1 MATYM
6 QCNTIVSSKVG
17 PDVMN
22 MTHLKAILMKLVN
35 LKDQT
40 YIEVKGYF
48 WLDGS
53 LEPDKEELKDK
64 GEPEETILSYA
75 ELDVLNDVLYEIEN
89 YREYPGDDGKAL
101 NKLKEL
107 FNCDLV
113 EDESKKV
120 KILIEDNK
128 SVKDDKVVSE
138 EIILSHMDS
147 DVLNDVLCSLNRL
160 VSLFDKA
167 FLKAYEAGKAEL
179 KLIIEKKV

>member
-1 MATYM
+1 MEKLYNYSVEYYIRSELMDTYM

-64 GEPEETILSYA
+64 GEPEEITLSYT
-75 ELDVLNDVLYEIEN
+75 ELDVLNDVLYEIEG

-120 KILIEDNK
+120 KI
-128 SVKDDKVVSE
+128 
-138 EIILSHMDS
+138 
-147 DVLNDVLCSLNRL
+147 
-160 VSLFDKA
+160 
-167 FLKAYEAGKAEL
+167 
-179 KLIIEKKV
+179 IIEKKV

>member
-1 MATYM
+1 MEKIYNYSVEYYIRPRSGLRATYM
-6 QCNTIVSSKVG
+6 QCMTIVSSKVG
-17 PDVMN
+17 PDEMH
-22 MTHLKAILMKLVN
+22 MGHLKAILMNLVH

-53 LEPDKEELKDK
+53 LEPDKDDKGDKEELKDK
-64 GEPEETILSYA
+64 IYPEETILSYA
-75 ELDVLNDVLYEIEN
+75 ELDVLNDVLYEIED

-120 KILIEDNK
+120 KI
-128 SVKDDKVVSE
+128 
-138 EIILSHMDS
+138 
-147 DVLNDVLCSLNRL
+147 
-160 VSLFDKA
+160 
-167 FLKAYEAGKAEL
+167 
-179 KLIIEKKV
+179 IIEKKV

>member
-53 LEPDKEELKDK
+53 LEP
-64 GEPEETILSYA
+64 EETILSYA

-89 YREYPGDDGKAL
+89 YREYPGVDGQAL
-101 NKLKEL
+101 NKLKDL
-107 FNCDLV
+107 FSCDLV
-113 EDESKKV
+113 SDESYKV
-120 KILIEDNK
+120 KI
-128 SVKDDKVVSE
+128 
-138 EIILSHMDS
+138 
-147 DVLNDVLCSLNRL
+147 
-160 VSLFDKA
+160 
-167 FLKAYEAGKAEL
+167 
-179 KLIIEKKV
+179 IIEKKV